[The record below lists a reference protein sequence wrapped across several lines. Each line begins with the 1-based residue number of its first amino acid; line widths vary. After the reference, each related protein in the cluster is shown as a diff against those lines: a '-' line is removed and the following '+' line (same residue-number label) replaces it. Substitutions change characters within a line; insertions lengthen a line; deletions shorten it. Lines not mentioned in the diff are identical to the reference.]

1 MFALF
6 DDVTTWVVN
15 ASASPW
21 VLPAIALLTVLDAF
35 LVVVPSEAAV
45 VALGSLA
52 LSTGQPHP
60 VALVAVAAIAAMLGD
75 SATFGLGRVVGGRV
89 LERVRS
95 PRLLHALAWARLS
108 LERRAALVIF
118 VARYIPFGRIAVNLT
133 AGATGFAYRRFL
145 PISALACIAW
155 AMYNVAAGVLV
166 GVWLGQQPVLA
177 VLVSVGV
184 AVALGLL
191 IDLVRAQWDRR
202 RRVVPRPGDT
212 MTGGTTNP
220 PV

>member
-1 MFALF
+1 MLEVF
-6 DDVTTWVVN
+6 DEVTTWVVATAN
-15 ASASPW
+15 SPW
-21 VLPAIALLTVLDAF
+21 VLPAVAVLTVLDAF

-60 VALVAVAAIAAMLGD
+60 AALVAVAALAAMAGD
-75 SATFGLGRVVGGRV
+75 SLTFAMGRAAGGR
-89 LERVRS
+89 LLDRARS
-95 PRLLHALAWARLS
+95 PRVLHAVAWARLS
-108 LERRAALVIF
+108 LDRRAALVIF

-145 PISALACIAW
+145 PISALACLAW
-155 AMYNVAAGVLV
+155 AIYNVSAGALV
-166 GVWLGQQPVLA
+166 GVWLGRQPVLA
-177 VLVSVGV
+177 VLVSI
-184 AVALGLL
+184 AVAITLGVL
-191 IDLVRAQWDRR
+191 IDLVRTRWERR
-202 RRVVPRPGDT
+202 RASVPRPGDT